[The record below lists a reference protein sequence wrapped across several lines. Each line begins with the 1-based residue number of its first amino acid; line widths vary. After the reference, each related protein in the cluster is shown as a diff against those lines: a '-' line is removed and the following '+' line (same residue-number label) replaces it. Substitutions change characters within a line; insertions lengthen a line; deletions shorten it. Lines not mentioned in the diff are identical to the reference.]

1 MYLLFISQF
10 GPFTMR
16 RKISHYTSNF
26 CAPKTINKSHT
37 HFTYTY
43 MYRSIQRT
51 GFSMHTVHSCSSH
64 TLYNHH
70 YRSTGGRLNVPPV
83 KQQHSRFYFIEI
95 SLFNKST
102 FCFRNTGYPK
112 SPVGQGQISLEQKMK
127 PLTDIKGVKQP
138 TSEVKAKISFDVC
151 RFFFDLFHI
160 DLRFGLVWTSPLHVT
175 STSKL
180 NIVSMLTQTKRTYTR
195 IDTNVDVNARQ
206 TLRVNGSLHDEGQRR
221 KQYNE
226 HCHRVNRSQGLFK
239 LNESECERKS
249 INNFFEPRSLKE
261 QVMLHWTKN
270 DCFF

>member
-1 MYLLFISQF
+1 
-10 GPFTMR
+10 
-16 RKISHYTSNF
+16 
-26 CAPKTINKSHT
+26 
-37 HFTYTY
+37 
-43 MYRSIQRT
+43 
-51 GFSMHTVHSCSSH
+51 MHTVSH

-70 YRSTGGRLNVPPV
+70 YRSTGGCLNVPPV

-95 SLFNKST
+95 SLFNKSA
-102 FCFRNTGYPK
+102 FCFSNTGYPN

-180 NIVSMLTQTKRTYTR
+180 NIVSMLMRTKRTYTR
-195 IDTNVDVNARQ
+195 IDTNVNVNARQ
-206 TLRVNGSLHDEGQRR
+206 TLSLHDEGQRQ

-226 HCHRVNRSQGLFK
+226 HCNRVNRSQGLFT
-239 LNESECERKS
+239 LNKANAKGTAQTNVFSFR
-249 INNFFEPRSLKE
+249 NSLPTMWTSLEE